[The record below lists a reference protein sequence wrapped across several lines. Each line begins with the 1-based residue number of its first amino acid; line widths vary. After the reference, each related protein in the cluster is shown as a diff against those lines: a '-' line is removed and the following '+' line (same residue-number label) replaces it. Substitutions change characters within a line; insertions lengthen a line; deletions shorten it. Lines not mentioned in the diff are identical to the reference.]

1 MKEIWK
7 DIKGY
12 EGFYQVSNLGRVK
25 SLKRV
30 ARNNHRVRERIL
42 KTYIDKD
49 GYIKCCLCKEGKRKP
64 LMVHRLVAKA
74 FIPNVNNYPVV
85 NHKDEVKDN
94 NKVENLEW
102 CTHKYNVNYGTSN
115 KRKSYK
121 LKGEKNPM
129 YGMNGVKNPVSKMV
143 VLLNNGMIFESVKDA
158 AKHYGLSDTL
168 VSCICRGVKRT
179 AKTDHEGKRL
189 EFMYYDDFI
198 KQKEGN

>member
-12 EGFYQVSNLGRVK
+12 EGLYQVSSLGRIK
-25 SLKRV
+25 SMERI

-94 NKVENLEW
+94 NIVDNLEW
-102 CTHKYNVNYGTSN
+102 CTAKYNSNYGTSI
-115 KRKSYK
+115 KRMSEK
-121 LKGEKNPM
+121 LKKRYLTTQNR
-129 YGMNGVKNPVSKMV
+129 YNTNSKIV
-143 VLLNNGMIFESVKDA
+143 VLLNNGMLFESTEDA
-158 AKHYGLSDTL
+158 ANYCGLSRQM
-168 VSCICRGVKRT
+168 VAYICKGIK
-179 AKTDHEGKRL
+179 KTRKKDHEGKRL